1 MDLREIV
8 LDALRQR
15 SKSITWLAV
24 RLAQR
29 DICSEGT
36 VYRWLA
42 GKGDARGRVVGAALE
57 ELGIPVGNFGIEWG
71 SVRVDDTVVVC
82 RVGSETWFKGSWR
95 VVHGTRQSAEIS
107 ASERLKYLTGSRRQ
121 PNLVQRPSGSGTAS
135 DDH

>member
-1 MDLREIV
+1 MREIV

-15 SKSITWLAV
+15 NKSITWLAV
-24 RLAQR
+24 RLSQR
-29 DICSEGT
+29 DVCSEGT
-36 VYRWLA
+36 VYRWLG

-57 ELGIPVGNFGIEWG
+57 ELGIQIGNFGIEWG

-107 ASERLKYLTGSRRQ
+107 ASERLKYLTGANRST
-121 PNLVQRPSGSGTAS
+121 NLVKRPSGSGTDSGA
-135 DDH
+135 H